1 MFVCA
6 CMFVCVCVFNDRHV
20 LALLHV
26 LVVEVVQTMH
36 SVGVHVYVNVC
47 GIVCMQMCVCV
58 LQVFL

>member
-1 MFVCA
+1 M
-6 CMFVCVCVFNDRHV
+6 
-20 LALLHV
+20 

-58 LQVFL
+58 CVTGLPMTC